1 MSYCGLYNEISRNKR
16 AYKMRNKMS
25 INEYQYVEVYNMC
38 ARVQMNKYVT
48 LNYNIFFRVVFMFAH
63 ILILY

>member
-1 MSYCGLYNEISRNKR
+1 
-16 AYKMRNKMS
+16 MRNKMS

-38 ARVQMNKYVT
+38 ARVKMNKYVT